1 MSSEMMLILTIFSA
15 DALDEFGFP
24 AELVGRITSVV
35 DGQIAMGN
43 DSFGLSVFSPT
54 SNNSASTR
62 GRTEYWDDYYTDFG
76 QQFTD
81 SYIKYWN
88 FNCEFSDETENAS
101 ETASAIVN
109 FLLDCVGGLSKT
121 VSAYQF
127 GYSALETLAIALGAD
142 EVTAGNG
149 YGAIQIIVTYDA
161 VYRVT
166 YWNVENGVGN
176 DPYVATCKAWLN
188 TNFTQQTHD
197 AYPSGGYQTETFL
210 NEEMLSPHYD
220 DPSDWLYNDYYDA
233 AGVIEGPIYHTIYD
247 EQYELV

>member
-1 MSSEMMLILTIFSA
+1 M
-15 DALDEFGFP
+15 
-24 AELVGRITSVV
+24 
-35 DGQIAMGN
+35 
-43 DSFGLSVFSPT
+43 
-54 SNNSASTR
+54 
-62 GRTEYWDDYYTDFG
+62 
-76 QQFTD
+76 
-81 SYIKYWN
+81 
-88 FNCEFSDETENAS
+88 
-101 ETASAIVN
+101 
-109 FLLDCVGGLSKT
+109 LDCVGGLSKT